1 MRDNITSTLSRTFGR
16 YKNAFGEFTNGQ
28 KAVAVVGTAA
38 LLLAAFLVFRWVAAP
53 SYAPLYS
60 NLSGEDASAVV
71 DELDKEGVQ
80 YQLSNGGSTVMVPQS
95 QVYSARVALSGKGLP
110 ASSGGDG
117 YSLLDDAGLSTSE
130 FQEQTSFKRAMEG
143 ELSKTIEA
151 ISGVDT
157 AVVHLALPEKQVF
170 SDEQD
175 PATAS
180 VLVKTRVGATLSE
193 EQVQAVVHLVASS
206 IDGLDPK
213 DVTVADATGK
223 VLTLQDDTVAG
234 AASNRLQQVGAF
246 QDQMSGNIQAVLD
259 KVVGPGHS
267 TVNLTADLDFDQT
280 TTKKKTYS
288 YNPKVVPLSQTE
300 KTEKYNGTGGAG
312 SSAAGGI
319 VGPDGQMDSTTT
331 TDGASTYENGSKTQ
345 DNAVDTTV
353 EERVAAPGGVK
364 SLHVGVVLD
373 AAALGTVQPQDIRNV
388 IAAATGI
395 DTTRGDTIDVSSMP
409 FDHTAA
415 EEAAKEL
422 ADAEE
427 AKANAERM
435 TLYRN
440 GGIAAVVALVL
451 LLVWLRSRR
460 KAKARAQATEYVVEQ
475 LRADAAARAEV
486 EEIPAT
492 QLLAELEPPAAPNPA
507 DEIRDELNAL
517 VERQP
522 EDVAA
527 LLRGWLVEPKS

>member
-1 MRDNITSTLSRTFGR
+1 MKDNITRTFSR
-16 YKNAFGEFTNGQ
+16 YARAFGDFTNGQ
-28 KAVAVVGTAA
+28 KAVAIVGTAA
-38 LLLAAFLVFRWVAAP
+38 LLLAGFLVFRWIAAP

-60 NLSGEDASAVV
+60 SLSGEDASAVV
-71 DELDKEGVQ
+71 DELDKEGVK
-80 YQLSNGGSTVMVPQS
+80 YQLTNGGSTVMVPQG

-110 ASSGGDG
+110 ASSDDGG
-117 YSLLDDAGLSTSE
+117 YSLLDKAGLSTSE

-143 ELSKTIEA
+143 ELAKTIEA
-151 ISGVDT
+151 INGVDT

-170 SDEQD
+170 TDEQD

-180 VLVKTRVGATLSE
+180 VLVKTRVGSTLSD

-223 VLTLQDDTVAG
+223 VLTLQDDTTAG
-234 AASNRLQQVGAF
+234 AASTRLQQVDEF
-246 QDQMSGNIQAVLD
+246 QGQMQGRIQAVLD

-267 TVNLTADLDFDQT
+267 TVTATADLDFDQS
-280 TTKKKTYS
+280 TTKTKKYA
-288 YNPKVVPLSQTE
+288 YNPKVVPLSQSE
-300 KTEKYNGTGGAG
+300 KTEKFNGNGTALN
-312 SSAAGGI
+312 SAAGGV
-319 VGPDGQMDSTTT
+319 VGPDGQMDSTGTSSS
-331 TDGASTYENGSKTQ
+331 GPSTYENGSKTQ
-345 DNAVDTTV
+345 DNAVDTT
-353 EERVAAPGGVK
+353 EEVRVAAPGGVK

-373 AAALGTVQPQDIRNV
+373 AATIGTVQPQDIRNV

-409 FDHTAA
+409 FDHTA
-415 EEAAKEL
+415 EETAAKEL
-422 ADAEE
+422 AKADA
-427 AKANAERM
+427 AKESAQRM

-440 GGIAAVVALVL
+440 LGIGALVALVL

-460 KAKARAQATEYVVEQ
+460 RTKARVEATSYVVEQ
-475 LRADAAARAEV
+475 LRSEAAARAQA
-486 EEIPAT
+486 EELPAA
-492 QLLAELEPPAAPNPA
+492 QLLGELEQPAAPNPA
-507 DEIRDELNAL
+507 DEIREELNAL

-527 LLRGWLVEPKS
+527 LLRGWLVEPK